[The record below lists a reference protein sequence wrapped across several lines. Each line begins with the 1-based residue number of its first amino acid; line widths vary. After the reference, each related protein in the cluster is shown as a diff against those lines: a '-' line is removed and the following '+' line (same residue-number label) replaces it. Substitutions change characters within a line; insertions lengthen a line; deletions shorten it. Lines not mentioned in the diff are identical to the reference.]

1 MARRRLEIVKIKP
14 LLNKER
20 SLIQR
25 ARALH
30 DREAYGTLMQLH
42 HGKVRA
48 FLIRLCHHH
57 ALADDLAQDTFVS
70 AFEKLDTFKGSGSFS
85 GWLFRI
91 AYNKFMQRMKDEIR
105 REEITMTYGI
115 ESEVHAEFY
124 EDMSA
129 DQIDLEYAMRSLK
142 PEQAAAISL
151 CHSYGYSHSEASDIL
166 DIPVGTVK
174 TNILRGKTELRVL
187 LNTKIRASKS
197 K

>member
-1 MARRRLEIVKIKP
+1 MARRRLEIEQINQ

-91 AYNKFMQRMKDEIR
+91 AYNKFLQRMKDETR

-115 ESEVHAEFY
+115 ESEVHTEFY

-129 DQIDLEYAMRSLK
+129 NQIDLEYAMRSLK

-151 CHSYGYSHSEASDIL
+151 CHSYGYSHREAADIL

-174 TNILRGKTELRVL
+174 TNILRGKTELRTL
-187 LNTKIRASKS
+187 LNTKTTASGS